1 MAKKKSAESTRTKTD
16 VESAAQVSAP
26 QVIGDDI
33 DFEDALSEV
42 EQIVAELE
50 AGDLGLTESLGQY
63 EVGVRRLKQ
72 CHAMLAEAE
81 QRVSVLA
88 GFDADGNPVTE
99 PLDELKVRGGPSA
112 LKPKATRSQKRTAT
126 PIEGD
131 ESSLDDGQGED
142 GVDVAAG
149 LF

>member
-1 MAKKKSAESTRTKTD
+1 MAKKKSAESASPKFD
-16 VESAAQVSAP
+16 VESATQS
-26 QVIGDDI
+26 INDDVDKM

-50 AGDLGLTESLGQY
+50 TGDLGLTESLGQY

-99 PLDELKVRGGPSA
+99 PLDELKVRGSQSA
-112 LKPKATRSQKRTAT
+112 AKSKNLRSRKRTAT

-131 ESSLDDGQGED
+131 ESSLNDDQDDD
-142 GVDVAAG
+142 GVDVATG